1 MTRPAPSRL
10 LVSALLLVS
19 LETAAQDSAPASAPA
34 PEERRVTA
42 SDAARSG
49 GVEEDPLGAV
59 VAPATLPDGS
69 TAVYGFIGAPELG
82 VGFRQG
88 ISGFELEARGRLQW
102 FQLSAALELA
112 ARRKVY
118 EGGALSLAP
127 SLGLGVVLNSGA
139 TYMDD
144 DNFSGVLLRVTP
156 GLVAGYRVADTVM
169 LLGLLDFPVDIGLSK
184 DQARRFQALGGGGVE
199 VYLGSN
205 LSVLAAGQVG
215 LETFREQPGESQTRL
230 GWSTRLGLGA
240 RLF

>member
-1 MTRPAPSRL
+1 MTRPALSRL
-10 LVSALLLVS
+10 LVSALLVVS
-19 LETAAQDSAPASAPA
+19 LETAAQDSVAA
-34 PEERRVTA
+34 PEERPITA
-42 SDAARSG
+42 PDAARNPG
-49 GVEEDPLGAV
+49 EEEDPLGAV

-88 ISGFELEARGRLQW
+88 IAGFELEARGRLQW

-112 ARRKVY
+112 TRRRVY
-118 EGGALSLAP
+118 EYGALSLAP

-139 TYMDD
+139 TYMEK
-144 DNFSGVLLRVTP
+144 DNFSGVLLRVSP
-156 GLVAGYRVADTVM
+156 GLVVGYRVADTVS
-169 LLGLLDFPVDIGLSK
+169 LLGLVDLPVDIGLSRDK
-184 DQARRFQALGGGGVE
+184 ARRFQALGGGGVE

-205 LSVLAAGQVG
+205 LSVLAAGQLG
-215 LETFREQPGESQTRL
+215 LETFRERVGQGETRL

>member
-19 LETAAQDSAPASAPA
+19 LETAAQEAAP
-34 PEERRVTA
+34 VTVP
-42 SDAARSG
+42 DAVRSE
-49 GVEEDPLGAV
+49 GVDGDPLGAV
-59 VAPATLPDGS
+59 VAPATLPDGATS
-69 TAVYGFIGAPELG
+69 VYGFVGAPELG

-112 ARRKVY
+112 ARRRVY
-118 EGGALSLAP
+118 ERGALALAP
-127 SLGLGVVLNSGA
+127 SLGVGVVLNSGA

-144 DNFSGVLLRVTP
+144 DNFSGVLLRVSP
-156 GLVAGYRVADTVM
+156 GLVASYRVADTVA
-169 LLGLLDFPVDIGLSK
+169 LLGLVDLPIDIGLSQDK
-184 DQARRFQALGGGGVE
+184 ARRFQALGGGGVE

-205 LSVLAAGQVG
+205 LSVLASGQLGV
-215 LETFREQPGESQTRL
+215 ETFRERVGQGETRL

>member
-1 MTRPAPSRL
+1 MTRPPLSRL
-10 LVSALLLVS
+10 LVSALLVVS
-19 LETAAQDSAPASAPA
+19 LETAAQESVAA

-42 SDAARSG
+42 SDAARASG
-49 GVEEDPLGAV
+49 EEEDPLGAV
-59 VAPATLPDGS
+59 VAPATLRDGS

-88 ISGFELEARGRLQW
+88 IAGFELEARGRLQW

-112 ARRKVY
+112 ARRRVY

-139 TYMDD
+139 TYMDK
-144 DNFSGVLLRVTP
+144 DNFSGVLLRVSP
-156 GLVAGYRVADTVM
+156 GLVVGYRVADTVS
-169 LLGLLDFPVDIGLSK
+169 LLGLVDLPVDIGLSRDK
-184 DQARRFQALGGGGVE
+184 ARRFQALGGGGVE

-205 LSVLAAGQVG
+205 LSVLAAGQLG
-215 LETFREQPGESQTRL
+215 LETFRERVGQGETRL

>member
-19 LETAAQDSAPASAPA
+19 LETAAQESAPIPA

-42 SDAARSG
+42 SDAARSQG
-49 GVEEDPLGAV
+49 GEQDPLGAV
-59 VAPATLPDGS
+59 VAPATLPDGA

-88 ISGFELEARGRLQW
+88 IAGFELEARGRLQW

-112 ARRKVY
+112 ARRRVY
-118 EGGALSLAP
+118 ERGALSLAP
-127 SLGLGVVLNSGA
+127 SLGVGVVLNSGA

-144 DNFSGVLLRVTP
+144 DNFSGVLLRVSP
-156 GLVAGYRVADTVM
+156 GLVAGYRVADTVS
-169 LLGLLDFPVDIGLSK
+169 LLGLVDLPIDIGLSRDK
-184 DQARRFQALGGGGVE
+184 ARRFQALGGGGVE

-205 LSVLAAGQVG
+205 LSVLAAGQLG
-215 LETFREQPGESQTRL
+215 LETFRERVGQGETRL

>member
-1 MTRPAPSRL
+1 MTRPASSRL

-19 LETAAQDSAPASAPA
+19 LETSAQDSAPVPA
-34 PEERRVTA
+34 AGEQRVTT
-42 SDAARSG
+42 SDAARLQQ
-49 GVEEDPLGAV
+49 VEEDPLGAV

-88 ISGFELEARGRLQW
+88 ISGFELEARGRFHW

-118 EGGALSLAP
+118 EQGALSLAP

-144 DNFSGVLLRVTP
+144 DNYSGVLLRVSP
-156 GLVAGYRVADTVM
+156 GLVVGYRVADTVT
-169 LLGLLDFPVDIGLSK
+169 LLGLVDVPVDIGLSK
-184 DQARRFQALGGGGVE
+184 EQARRFQALGGGGVE

-205 LSVLAAGQVG
+205 LSVLLAGQLG
-215 LETFREQPGESQTRL
+215 LETFRERPGEGHTRL
-230 GWSTRLGLGA
+230 GWGTRLGLGA